1 MTITDKLIPK
11 NKYNRP
17 GKASVPKRICIHYTG
32 SPGSGADRLALYY
45 LNVANGVFKASSL
58 DAWTSTQYIV
68 GIQGEIIRIIP
79 DNEIAYA
86 AAGKNDGTI
95 HIEVCYPDK
104 TGKFTDDSISAL
116 SQLVPSLMKTYSI
129 DSNNVVRHYDLTGKL
144 CPYYYVD
151 PSRWNTLKSQITA
164 TKKDTL
170 YRVQVGAFSSF
181 QNAKSYADK
190 LNADGLDVVITSDT

>member
-1 MTITDKLIPK
+1 MTKTDKLIPK

-17 GKASVPKRICIHYTG
+17 GTKSEPKRICIHYTG
-32 SPGSGADRLALYY
+32 SPGSGADRLALYF
-45 LNVANGVFKASSL
+45 LNVANGVFKTSSP

-104 TGKFTDDSISAL
+104 TGKFSDNSISAL
-116 SQLVPSLMKTYSI
+116 SQLVPYLMKIYSI

-151 PSRWNTLKSQITA
+151 NSRWNTLKSQITEA
-164 TKKDTL
+164 KKEIL
-170 YRVQVGAFSSF
+170 YRVQVGSFASRQDAQNYCNKIQKDGYDAF
-181 QNAKSYADK
+181 
-190 LNADGLDVVITSDT
+190 VVETN

>member
-17 GKASVPKRICIHYTG
+17 GKASLPKRICIHYTG

-45 LNVANGVFKASSL
+45 LNVANGVFKANSP
-58 DAWTSTQYIV
+58 DVWTSTQYIV

-95 HIEVCYPDK
+95 HIEVCYPDNS
-104 TGKFTDDSISAL
+104 GKFTEKSTAAL
-116 SQLVPSLMKTYSI
+116 SELVPSLMEKYSI
-129 DSNNVVRHYDLTGKL
+129 PAQNVVRHYDLTGKL
-144 CPYYYVD
+144 CPFYYVD
-151 PSRWNTLKSQITA
+151 NSRWNTLKSQITA
-164 TKKDTL
+164 APKDTL
-170 YRVQVGAFSSF
+170 YRVQVGSFSSKS
-181 QNAKSYADK
+181 NALEFCNK
-190 LNADGLDVVITSDT
+190 LKNQGLHAFVIEK